1 MKPLLKRMHVADP
14 SRLTVG
20 NSFVA
25 TENSAKNT
33 IILAVERNLLILP
46 NMAAAMIVNTTSGWN
61 FNVIKNESLSM
72 MTSLLVG

>member
-1 MKPLLKRMHVADP
+1 VKPLLKRMHVADP
-14 SRLTVG
+14 PRLTAE

-25 TENSAKNT
+25 TGNSAKNT